1 MKGQR
6 LPARALTYWR
16 VRLLLCCIGP
26 AVLGGFL
33 FYTAAQLFSIVTLI
47 WVSVFLLL
55 CFVYYP
61 MYYRCY
67 RYSISGTL
75 IRVTR
80 GVIYSQQDAVY
91 LRNLQYTTL
100 SQTPLQRVMNLAT
113 LTLYAAGGVVYIPCI
128 HYEEARLLRI
138 QMRRKMDTE
147 VDDGKMDDH

>member
-33 FYTAAQLFSIVTLI
+33 FYTAAQLFTIVTLI

-100 SQTPLQRVMNLAT
+100 SQTPLQRGISQADP
-113 LTLYAAGGVVYIPCI
+113 ARKDGG
-128 HYEEARLLRI
+128 LRY
-138 QMRRKMDTE
+138 
-147 VDDGKMDDH
+147 